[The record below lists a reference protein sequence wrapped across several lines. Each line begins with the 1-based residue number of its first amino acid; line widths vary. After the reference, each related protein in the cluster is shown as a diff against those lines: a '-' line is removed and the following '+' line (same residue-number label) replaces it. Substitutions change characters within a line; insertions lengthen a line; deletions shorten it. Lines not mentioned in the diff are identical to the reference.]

1 MNAEIVS
8 RSVNITAVAPPSKS
22 ASQRLIL
29 AAALKKGVTLIKNV
43 GGADDISAMTGCLSS
58 LGAKITRSGGDLV
71 VEGIKTFPEKVV
83 LDCKESGATYRFL
96 IPVVAASGVNA
107 NFTGS
112 EKLLSRPLGNLVNEL
127 EKHGEA
133 VNGNTFSGRISS
145 GEYVIDAS
153 VTSQTA
159 SGLLFALPLVRGVS
173 SLCFTEKPVSEKY
186 LDMTYSVL
194 DLSGIRYE
202 KSGYKTII
210 EGKQTYSLPDTVEVS
225 GDWSAAAFLLVIGTI
240 CGCASVSGL
249 SFSDGQGDKAIVD
262 ILRTMNADIAVKG
275 DKVEVRRS
283 QLKGIKLN
291 CEDIPDLVMPL
302 VAAAVFADGE
312 SEFTGIERLKYK
324 ESDRLESLTGLM
336 KACGAKYET
345 DGKTLKVYGKTYTR
359 GGAVSDGK
367 NDHRVVM
374 AATAIALGVG
384 GESVVSNAESVKKS
398 YPDFF
403 GALGIEI

>member
-1 MNAEIVS
+1 
-8 RSVNITAVAPPSKS
+8 
-22 ASQRLIL
+22 
-29 AAALKKGVTLIKNV
+29 
-43 GGADDISAMTGCLSS
+43 MTGCLSS

-107 NFTGS
+107 TFTGS

-127 EKHGEA
+127 EKHGET

-173 SLCFTEKPVSEKY
+173 SLCFTEKPVSERY
-186 LDMTYSVL
+186 LDMTYSFL
-194 DLSGIRYE
+194 DLSGIKYE

-210 EGKQTYSLPDTVEVS
+210 EGKQAYLLPDTVKVC
-225 GDWSAAAFLLVIGTI
+225 GDWSAAAFLLVIGAV
-240 CGCASVSGL
+240 CGYASVSGL
-249 SFSDGQGDKAIVD
+249 SFTDGQGDKEIVD
-262 ILRTMNADIAVKG
+262 ILRSMNADIAVTG
-275 DKVEVRRS
+275 DKVEARRS
-283 QLKGIKLN
+283 QLKGVKVN

-302 VAAAVFADGE
+302 VAAAVFAEGK

-324 ESDRLESLTGLM
+324 ESDRVESLTGLM

-345 DGKTLKVYGKTYTR
+345 DGKTLKVYGKTYTK
-359 GGAVSDGK
+359 GGAVFDGK

-374 AATAIALGVG
+374 AATAIALGAG
-384 GESVVSNAESVKKS
+384 GKSVVSSAESVKKS
-398 YPDFF
+398 YPEFF
-403 GALGIEI
+403 GTLGIEV

>member
-71 VEGIKTFPEKVV
+71 VEGIKTFSEKVV

-107 NFTGS
+107 TFTGS

-127 EKHGEA
+127 EKHGET

-186 LDMTYSVL
+186 LDMTYFVL
-194 DLSGIRYE
+194 DLSGI
-202 KSGYKTII
+202 
-210 EGKQTYSLPDTVEVS
+210 EGKQAYLLPDTVRVC
-225 GDWSAAAFLLVIGTI
+225 GDWSAAAFLLVIGAI
-240 CGCASVSGL
+240 CGYASVSGL

-262 ILRTMNADIAVKG
+262 ILGTMNADIAVKG

-359 GGAVSDGK
+359 GGAVFDGK

-374 AATAIALGVG
+374 TATAIALGVG
-384 GESVVSNAESVKKS
+384 GKSAVSNAESVKKS

-403 GALGIEI
+403 GALGIEV

>member
-43 GGADDISAMTGCLSS
+43 GVADDISAMTGCLSS
-58 LGAKITRSGGDLV
+58 LGAKISRSDGDLA

-107 NFTGS
+107 TFTGS
-112 EKLLSRPLGNLVNEL
+112 EKLLSRPLGNLVSEL
-127 EKHGEA
+127 EKHGET

-159 SGLLFALPLVRGVS
+159 SGMLFALPLVSGVS
-173 SLCFTEKPVSEKY
+173 SLCFTEKPVSERY

-194 DLSGIRYE
+194 DLSDIKYE

-210 EGKQTYSLPDTVEVS
+210 GCKQAYSLPDIVEVS
-225 GDWSAAAFLLVIGTI
+225 GDWSAAAFLLVIGAI
-240 CGCASVSGL
+240 CGFASVSGL

-275 DKVEVRRS
+275 DKAEARRS

-359 GGAVSDGK
+359 GGAVFDGK

-374 AATAIALGVG
+374 AATAIALGAG
-384 GESVVSNAESVKKS
+384 GKSVVSNAESVKKS

-403 GALGIEI
+403 GALGIEV

>member
-8 RSVNITAVAPPSKS
+8 RNVNITAVAPPSKS

-43 GGADDISAMTGCLSS
+43 GGADDVSAMAGCLIS
-58 LGAKITRSGGDLV
+58 LGAKITRSGGDLT

-107 NFTGS
+107 TFTGS

-127 EKHGEA
+127 EKYGET

-173 SLCFTEKPVSEKY
+173 SLCFTGKPVSEKY
-186 LDMTYSVL
+186 LDMTYFVL
-194 DLSGIRYE
+194 DLSGIKYE

-210 EGKQTYSLPDTVEVS
+210 EGKQTYSLPDTVEVC

-262 ILRTMNADIAVKG
+262 ILRRMNADIAVKG
-275 DKVEVRRS
+275 DKAEVRRS

-336 KACGAKYET
+336 KACGVKFET

-359 GGAVSDGK
+359 GGAVFDGK

-384 GESVVSNAESVKKS
+384 GKSVVSNAESVKKS